1 MLQCHVMKVTT
12 AERNEV
18 CHVMKVT
25 TAERNEV
32 HHVIKV
38 TIAERNPDT
47 GLLTQHFA
55 SAPKLWQGTRC
66 QS

>member
-1 MLQCHVMKVTT
+1 MHSSFWDFTDEVCHVMKVTT

-32 HHVIKV
+32 CHVMKV
-38 TIAERNPDT
+38 TIYVM
-47 GLLTQHFA
+47 LL
-55 SAPKLWQGTRC
+55 
-66 QS
+66 